1 MLYVQIVFL
10 ALSILLTFLF
20 FIYGFNHYFLL
31 SVIHRYRV
39 PKIQL
44 SIPDKRPYVAI
55 QLPIYNERYV
65 VRRLVE
71 ACALMVE
78 QYGIDN
84 AEIDILD
91 DSTDDTIQRVDEV
104 VNEYRQ
110 KHYHIDVQRR
120 PDRTGYK
127 AGALQVALLNSNAEF
142 IAIFDADYVPRSDF
156 LLRTIPYL
164 LQDEQL
170 AIVQSRWTHLN
181 RNFNRVTSAV
191 AIGIDVHFMVEQ
203 TGRYA
208 SKCFQNFNGSG
219 GVLRKSALV
228 EAGGWQADTLAEDL
242 DASYRMQMKGYHIL
256 FLKDL
261 TSPGEVPPT
270 VPSFKKQQ
278 ARWANGSLRTAR
290 KLLPSII
297 PDRRIKN
304 YQKLEAFIHLTGYI
318 LHPMMFVS
326 FLLASF
332 GTIFEVDTFLVH
344 SHMLTPLGGA
354 FTAFDPQTAT
364 RLHNLSWGALDT
376 MILLSMV
383 AAWLSPI
390 ISLKLQKISIRQN
403 LIGLLVLFLLGSGIS
418 VSNTVEAFKALLTN
432 RQWEFKRTPKYAN
445 VRDKEGWRDRSYQ
458 VPLDFVFLLEL
469 ASVFLGIIATF
480 MAIMRAHYFV
490 LVILIPYTAS
500 YVFISFLTF
509 QQSRSQASVQ
519 NVESGSISPVKTH
532 QPDIPK

>member
-1 MLYVQIVFL
+1 MLYIQIIFL
-10 ALSILLTFLF
+10 ALSISLTFMF
-20 FIYGFNHYFLL
+20 FLYGFNHYFLL
-31 SVIHRYRV
+31 SVIHRYRT
-39 PKIQL
+39 PQL
-44 SIPDKRPYVAI
+44 KTSPNDKRPYVAI

-71 ACALMVE
+71 ACARMVE

-84 AEIDILD
+84 AEINILD
-91 DSTDDTIQRVDEV
+91 DSNDDTIQIVDEV
-104 VNEYRQ
+104 VNEFRQ
-110 KHYHIDVQRR
+110 KHYHIHIQRR
-120 PDRTGYK
+120 TDRVGYK
-127 AGALQVALLNSNAEF
+127 AGALQVALQNTDAEF
-142 IAIFDADYVPRSDF
+142 IAIFDADYTPRSDF
-156 LLRTIPYL
+156 LIRTIPYL
-164 LQDEQL
+164 LQDDQL

-181 RNFNRVTSAV
+181 RYFNRVTSAV

-208 SKCFQNFNGSG
+208 SNCFQNFNGSG
-219 GVLRKSALV
+219 GVLRRSALV

-256 FLKDL
+256 FLKEL

-290 KLLPSII
+290 KLLPSIL
-297 PDRRIKN
+297 PDPSIKI
-304 YQKLEAFIHLTGYI
+304 YQKLEAFIHLTGYM

-332 GTIFEVDTFLVH
+332 GAIFEVDTFLVH

-354 FTAFDPQTAT
+354 FASFDPTTA
-364 RLHNLSWGALDT
+364 RELHNLTWGVLDT

-390 ISLKLQKISIRQN
+390 ISLRLQKISIRKN
-403 LIGLLVLFLLGSGIS
+403 LLGLLVLFLLGSGIS
-418 VSNTVEAFKALLTN
+418 VSNSVEAVKALFTN

-445 VRDKEGWRDRSYQ
+445 VKDKEGWRNRSYQ

-469 ASVFLGIIATF
+469 ASVCLGIIATVF
-480 MAIMRAHYFV
+480 AIVHVHYAV
-490 LVILIPYTAS
+490 LAILVPYTTA
-500 YVFISFLTF
+500 YIFISFLTF
-509 QQSRSQASVQ
+509 QQSRPQEPVEH
-519 NVESGSISPVKTH
+519 VESGSISPIKPH
-532 QPDIPK
+532 QADFPK